1 MKKTTKLLSL
11 LCAVAAVIMMI
22 PMQLAVGAE
31 VPAKG
36 TTYDLYNGFGTAAEY
51 GPYSFY
57 TGAANPGGVPDMGGK
72 IDFSKFTKLTTVK
85 TFTAGWPTESF
96 YLTEEQAAS
105 TEANTKIEH
114 FFKINGQICSTVTQ
128 GKTNIIVFT
137 APICGTY
144 SYNFNIHTW
153 DSDRN
158 MEMSVKLPGDWDWGD
173 AANVAHNGGIVNA
186 KRQGISMQKG
196 QTI

>member
-57 TGAANPGGVPDMGGK
+57 TGANHLHSIISTG
-72 IDFSKFTKLTTVK
+72 TK
-85 TFTAGWPTESF
+85 SIS
-96 YLTEEQAAS
+96 AS
-105 TEANTKIEH
+105 S
-114 FFKINGQICSTVTQ
+114 QS
-128 GKTNIIVFT
+128 
-137 APICGTY
+137 
-144 SYNFNIHTW
+144 
-153 DSDRN
+153 
-158 MEMSVKLPGDWDWGD
+158 
-173 AANVAHNGGIVNA
+173 
-186 KRQGISMQKG
+186 
-196 QTI
+196 